1 MYTAVAAAAAA
12 ARAQCV
18 VVQVVIVFV
27 VLPKNVCVNCFID
40 PKTLL
45 MNENKC

>member
-1 MYTAVAAAAAA
+1 MYTNVVAVAA
-12 ARAQCV
+12 RV
-18 VVQVVIVFV
+18 VVNVVIVFV
-27 VLPKNVCVNCFID
+27 VLPKNVYVNCFID